1 MSFQQNQGDSPLKV
15 AATELNQRVDC
26 ADLALRL
33 GLPRDGT
40 RGNFENPNEAGRPK
54 TLACYADSG
63 KGSKWKDF
71 RTEDHGGPIDL
82 LMLVQGLDFVAAVK
96 ELASMYGV
104 VIGTQARPA
113 VQAPKSTAEFI
124 ADNCLRD
131 GRGPRSGEVVDY
143 LAGRGIEPFAIEAAL
158 KKGTLGM
165 NLWTSNKVQRGEVNW
180 GGPAVAFLVRHIQT
194 AEVVAVDMR
203 YFNPEAQRPRQNPVP
218 GRKGT
223 AMPGRATGAGCAMPR
238 RCMWLRAPSTP

>member
-1 MSFQQNQGDSPLKV
+1 MSFQRNQGDSPLKV

-180 GGPAVAFLVRHIQT
+180 GGPAAAFVVRSQQSGRGGGGGHALLQGRSST
-194 AEVVAVDMR
+194 ATSK
-203 YFNPEAQRPRQNPVP
+203 PRARARN
-218 GRKGT
+218 T
-223 AMPGRATGAGCAMPR
+223 AMPGRATGAGCAMR
-238 RCMWLRAPSTP
+238 TRCTWLRAPSTP